1 MLEVG
6 STASI
11 PGSALAVPEV
21 SSPVL
26 YAVVAGATTAAEIGL
41 AVAAPARAGTQWT
54 RWPPSPMRCWPGWC
68 RAGHASWSQHHRAG
82 ARPERRP
89 PWPSSTA
96 YRTTQHKSGPRP
108 LPRLSATRDSALA
121 HRPAPRRPNVA
132 GPDRSTPSAPESP
145 VPKLVRAG
153 TSQAPIWSWWSPATP
168 RRDGTPAALRAVACP
183 MCLSNALAHDSV
195 SLHQPRPHVGSR
207 PRRDGQEVR
216 HSSAPMQRCAE
227 SGATGHK
234 LAVHERS
241 GDRSAAGRA

>member
-1 MLEVG
+1 M
-6 STASI
+6 
-11 PGSALAVPEV
+11 PE
-21 SSPVL
+21 
-26 YAVVAGATTAAEIGL
+26 
-41 AVAAPARAGTQWT
+41 
-54 RWPPSPMRCWPGWC
+54 PS
-68 RAGHASWSQHHRAG
+68 GHAGRPRPCGVGRGGAERATRADLSTVEREPDQSGGRPGHHR
-82 ARPERRP
+82 
-89 PWPSSTA
+89 TA

-153 TSQAPIWSWWSPATP
+153 TSQAPIWSWWSPATS

-195 SLHQPRPHVGSR
+195 SLHQPRPHVGSQ